1 MSRSSRSSAVA
12 RNVASAYGLRAL
24 LALSALAL
32 TPYLYRRLGSAGFGT
47 WSVMFTVTT
56 VFSLLE
62 LGISAGVAKYVAE
75 FKAAGRP
82 RELEAT
88 LAAALVLMTLMGVL
102 ALAISLLIGRL
113 APQLAAAGQREAFQ
127 TGMVV
132 LGLAMLARFPLVAYA
147 ATLTGY
153 QRWSRFNAAQA
164 AATAAFA
171 LGAVV
176 AIEAGGGILGLAID
190 WAAAYVAGG
199 VLFAVLLARAE
210 PSLSLRPRRPSG
222 ASLRRIGTFSSFTL
236 LADSMGFI
244 AQRMDTVVIAA
255 IRNAAAAA
263 PFAAAVKLQSG
274 LQSLTLPF
282 IDLLMPM
289 MSELSVRQLGGEVV
303 RRFTLATRIALQLTL
318 PAAVAIALFAPDI
331 VRLWLGRDAGA
342 DAASIVVVLVAVQ
355 TVTLA
360 AAPAEKV
367 LVGIG
372 RVRLVGALALVDGL
386 SNLAASIALVA
397 AYGAIGAALGTLAT
411 SALVAPVK
419 IPLACRATGA
429 SLAAF
434 AREGLGRA
442 ITSSIL
448 PVAVMVAIRLLLP
461 PGAVRAGAGLGAG
474 LALAAAIG
482 LAQVGSLRLRAL
494 FTAAR
499 ERSERLAT
507 PVDPSSPLVQSP

>member
-24 LALSALAL
+24 IALSALAL

-199 VLFAVLLARAE
+199 VLFAVE
-210 PSLSLRPRRPSG
+210 PTYLVDSRTRPTSLRVTTCKRRRGVPP
-222 ASLRRIGTFSSFTL
+222 AFS
-236 LADSMGFI
+236 A
-244 AQRMDTVVIAA
+244 R
-255 IRNAAAAA
+255 
-263 PFAAAVKLQSG
+263 
-274 LQSLTLPF
+274 
-282 IDLLMPM
+282 
-289 MSELSVRQLGGEVV
+289 LGDE
-303 RRFTLATRIALQLTL
+303 
-318 PAAVAIALFAPDI
+318 
-331 VRLWLGRDAGA
+331 
-342 DAASIVVVLVAVQ
+342 
-355 TVTLA
+355 
-360 AAPAEKV
+360 
-367 LVGIG
+367 
-372 RVRLVGALALVDGL
+372 
-386 SNLAASIALVA
+386 
-397 AYGAIGAALGTLAT
+397 
-411 SALVAPVK
+411 
-419 IPLACRATGA
+419 
-429 SLAAF
+429 
-434 AREGLGRA
+434 
-442 ITSSIL
+442 
-448 PVAVMVAIRLLLP
+448 P
-461 PGAVRAGAGLGAG
+461 PGRPGGDDG
-474 LALAAAIG
+474 
-482 LAQVGSLRLRAL
+482 
-494 FTAAR
+494 
-499 ERSERLAT
+499 
-507 PVDPSSPLVQSP
+507 